1 MNGTGEELIIIFII
15 YQADQ
20 ADQADRADRADR
32 ADDMI
37 LWGACVLQWSPAI
50 KTKREN

>member
-15 YQADQ
+15 YQVY
-20 ADQADRADRADR
+20 QADRADRADR